1 MTLFWVVV
9 LGIIIW
15 LIFQL
20 IGRGRSP
27 GSEAGRGRAEEILN
41 ERHARGEI
49 DRETYSACWRI
60 SGADRRAMPRSTKGN
75 TR

>member
-1 MTLFWVVV
+1 MGVGHGTHDAVLVVV

-49 DRETYSACWRI
+49 DRETYQRMLEDLRGGPPS
-60 SGADRRAMPRSTKGN
+60 
-75 TR
+75 